1 MVTEDLFSAAKN
13 SHAEG
18 DIRSAEKHYKQVLRV
33 DPGNSNALYLLA
45 VLLHENGRSI
55 RALSLLRK
63 GLDAVSDP
71 VPLFNLCSTIL
82 NTVGNWDEAE
92 EAARKAIKID
102 PTNSETWLNLARS
115 LAYKKEFKESQD
127 SYIKHTQLSPKSSI
141 GFCELATVFNASGN
155 FVSAVKAAESATTL
169 NPHSAKAYNSLGVAE
184 FSLGNLENARRSFF
198 TANKI
203 NQNDPQICVNLSSV
217 YYAQGLYAK
226 AIQILEDIVELDPNN
241 KFVILTLGIYF
252 SEIGEKTKSLYHFKK
267 LLELDENNI
276 DGYYGLASSGT
287 ICLTEKQIERMAKLA
302 DSSSILL
309 RDKMKLNFGV
319 GYQLDLQKNYD
330 RAFSFFKKANELVRE
345 DNTKLYNKYDC
356 LKQEELFKEIKSNFT
371 EGFFRDRDDYGLI
384 TDRLIFIIGMPR
396 SGTSLIEKIV
406 SSHRNVFGAG
416 EREEISKAVNNL
428 AANYGKKDQYA
439 KCASLLD
446 KRAIREAAE
455 FYLESLT
462 RTTNSLFVCDKMP
475 LNFIHLG
482 FIYLMFPNA
491 KVIHCKRDFRDIALS
506 CYFQNFSHPYPWSY
520 NFSDIQH
527 YLSVYS
533 DLMNHWKK
541 VLPMDIIETGYEEL
555 IDDFENNVR
564 ILLDSLNLPWDDS
577 CLEFYKSEGVVQTA
591 SKWQVREPINSD
603 SVSKWKK
610 YEKHL
615 PSELISA
622 YPK

>member
-1 MVTEDLFSAAKN
+1 
-13 SHAEG
+13 
-18 DIRSAEKHYKQVLRV
+18 
-33 DPGNSNALYLLA
+33 
-45 VLLHENGRSI
+45 
-55 RALSLLRK
+55 
-63 GLDAVSDP
+63 
-71 VPLFNLCSTIL
+71 
-82 NTVGNWDEAE
+82 
-92 EAARKAIKID
+92 
-102 PTNSETWLNLARS
+102 
-115 LAYKKEFKESQD
+115 
-127 SYIKHTQLSPKSSI
+127 
-141 GFCELATVFNASGN
+141 
-155 FVSAVKAAESATTL
+155 
-169 NPHSAKAYNSLGVAE
+169 
-184 FSLGNLENARRSFF
+184 
-198 TANKI
+198 
-203 NQNDPQICVNLSSV
+203 
-217 YYAQGLYAK
+217 
-226 AIQILEDIVELDPNN
+226 
-241 KFVILTLGIYF
+241 
-252 SEIGEKTKSLYHFKK
+252 
-267 LLELDENNI
+267 
-276 DGYYGLASSGT
+276 
-287 ICLTEKQIERMAKLA
+287 
-302 DSSSILL
+302 
-309 RDKMKLNFGV
+309 
-319 GYQLDLQKNYD
+319 
-330 RAFSFFKKANELVRE
+330 
-345 DNTKLYNKYDC
+345 
-356 LKQEELFKEIKSNFT
+356 
-371 EGFFRDRDDYGLI
+371 
-384 TDRLIFIIGMPR
+384 MPR

-462 RTTNSLFVCDKMP
+462 RTTNSQFVCDKMP

-520 NFSDIQH
+520 NFTDIQH
-527 YLSVYS
+527 YLSIYS
-533 DLMNHWKK
+533 DLMSHWKK

-591 SKWQVREPINSD
+591 SKWQVREPINSG

-622 YPK
+622 YTK